1 MYPFKIIREGDIVG
15 SCEQYNIR
23 RNISEEVRLLTLENV
38 LKKFSRNLVIVASQT
53 CRYNVLFG
61 KAMRHDLDINDKM
74 YCFLELIGRGRW
86 NGVATG
92 YLGKIMKVDSKY
104 IFYVKKLLITHGLI
118 NSQVWHDS
126 QKRTMVSILQ
136 LSRFHNLMMSK
147 FQRIAENMS
156 DHLSKKERK
165 RDSMA
170 NIMNELVIKIK
181 ISSFYSIKVFKM
193 NISYL
198 FFAGN
203 ILQRYEE
210 LFQKQ

>member
-1 MYPFKIIREGDIVG
+1 MYPFKLVRDGDVIG
-15 SCEQYNIR
+15 SCEQYKIRKNITKQVKF
-23 RNISEEVRLLTLENV
+23 ISLEKA
-38 LKKFSRNLVIVASQT
+38 LKEYGRKLAIVASQT

-86 NGVATG
+86 SGVATG
-92 YLGKIMKVDSKY
+92 YLGKAMNVDSKY
-104 IFYVKKLLITHGLI
+104 IFYVKKLLVTYGLI

-147 FQRIAENMS
+147 FQRMAENMS
-156 DHLSKKERK
+156 DYLSKKERK

-170 NIMNELVIKIK
+170 NIMSELVTKNKNYISSYKIK
-181 ISSFYSIKVFKM
+181 
-193 NISYL
+193 
-198 FFAGN
+198 FF
-203 ILQRYEE
+203 ILGYF
-210 LFQKQ
+210 L